1 MSFVL
6 PVDTVD
12 ATNNQDEAMDAPVST
27 ALIPANPANA
37 APLKQP
43 LGPNLLGL
51 LPRDVRDR
59 IYKLLLIYDKRIEVT
74 PLTTGPRIE
83 PMALTCHQFRQE
95 FCSHLSVFYAG
106 NSFQIHSNDFFCGPA
121 RRWLRKVGE
130 VNCALIESLLID
142 LNADHGQLVIERHEL
157 AMVSHCYPSSA
168 LRAHW
173 RRQRR
178 DHVSMWRRTYT
189 ACGLAHRSLTY
200 DVSYTAPTIAVNQRI
215 CHPFVRVMR
224 EILPLRRGR
233 RSEVKDVD
241 AQEGTSV
248 VLLRLRS
255 L

>member
-1 MSFVL
+1 MSFIP
-6 PVDTVD
+6 PVNTVD
-12 ATNNQDEAMDAPVST
+12 ASNDQDEAMDAPVST

-37 APLKQP
+37 PPLKQP

-51 LPRDVRDR
+51 LPRDVRDK

-83 PMALTCHQFRQE
+83 QMALTCHQFRQE

-106 NSFQIHSNDFFCGPA
+106 NTFQIHSNDFLCSPA

-130 VNCALIESLLID
+130 VNCALITSLLID
-142 LNADHGQLVIERHEL
+142 LNADHGQIVVECQ
-157 AMVSHCYPSSA
+157 VSGPRCYPSSA

-178 DHVSMWRRTYT
+178 DHISMWRRTYI

-200 DVSYTAPTIAVNQRI
+200 DVSYTAPRIALDQRI
-215 CHPFVRVMR
+215 CHPFIRVMR

-241 AQEGTSV
+241 VEEGTSV
-248 VLLRLRS
+248 VVVRLRS